1 MKAKDKKRILEYE
14 RKKEKKYMK
23 VKEKTIL
30 QCERKKSKS
39 MIEGER
45 KRKRIRKIILGDR
58 KT

>member
-1 MKAKDKKRILEYE
+1 
-14 RKKEKKYMK
+14 MK